1 MTSTKGEDEKATD
14 GAGEDDWEWQQGTQK
29 QKEKEKKNI
38 GSERERRCLEEK
50 KNYEKKTLWPLK
62 FLYFLSKLHT

>member
-50 KNYEKKTLWPLK
+50 ENYEKKIHFGP
-62 FLYFLSKLHT
+62 